1 MSKKLRIII
10 AIIVIIILG
19 VAGFFIAKK
28 IEQENR
34 KYNIEN
40 ISEYNYFVIKEDNK
54 YGIMDKEGKTI
65 ICVTHD
71 EKMAKSAD
79 RIIDLKKERGSEK

>member
-40 ISEYNYFVIKEDNK
+40 ISEYNYFVIKV
-54 YGIMDKEGKTI
+54 YMPSYKTGLQNF
-65 ICVTHD
+65 T
-71 EKMAKSAD
+71 
-79 RIIDLKKERGSEK
+79 

>member
-40 ISEYNYFVIKEDNK
+40 ISEYNYFVSKGNFFCKLSYVIVE
-54 YGIMDKEGKTI
+54 IFRKTI
-65 ICVTHD
+65 YN
-71 EKMAKSAD
+71 
-79 RIIDLKKERGSEK
+79 

>member
-40 ISEYNYFVIKEDNK
+40 IRNYLTNFFALYNSNYNK
-54 YGIMDKEGKTI
+54 
-65 ICVTHD
+65 
-71 EKMAKSAD
+71 
-79 RIIDLKKERGSEK
+79 